1 MIALGLNVM
10 LGGLLI
16 CGLMMGLRLDR
27 RLRDL
32 RDSHAGFAKA
42 VAELDQAAARTESSL
57 AALRAGT
64 EQARTDLAARIEQ
77 ARLLTQRLDKLT
89 LDAGRVLEEPLTLTR
104 PLASGMRPAIER
116 PAREPV
122 IPRPVSAAAPSP
134 GSSPRTSAR
143 SRVMVDD
150 DLFETVRGLDRRAPL
165 AAVRGGRS

>member
-42 VAELDQAAARTESSL
+42 VAELDQAAVRTESSL

-89 LDAGRVLEEPLTLTR
+89 LDAERVLEEPLTLNR
-104 PLASGMRPAIER
+104 PLASGMRPVIER
-116 PAREPV
+116 PARASV
-122 IPRPVSAAAPSP
+122 VPRPTSAAPSP
-134 GSSPRTSAR
+134 EPSPRSSPR

-150 DLFETVRGLDRRAPL
+150 DLFETARGLDRRAPL

>member
-1 MIALGLNVM
+1 MIALGLNVI

-32 RDSHAGFAKA
+32 RDSHSGFAKA
-42 VAELDQAAARTESSL
+42 VQELDQAAARTESSL

-89 LDAGRVLEEPLTLTR
+89 LDAERVLEEPLTLTR
-104 PLASGMRPAIER
+104 PLGPERRPASER
-116 PAREPV
+116 GLREPV
-122 IPRPVSAAAPSP
+122 ALRPAPAMAPSADLRP
-134 GSSPRTSAR
+134 QSSPR
-143 SRVMVDD
+143 SRVRVDD
-150 DLFETVRGLDRRAPL
+150 DLFETIRGEGRAAPL
-165 AAVRGGRS
+165 SALRGGRL